1 MVAADRPYTRYQTDS
16 SLLEGQVE
24 PTGTQSVG
32 GIKATLFRGNC
43 PIEEQQPFGFTTAL
57 LMGSVGTY

>member
-43 PIEEQQPFGFTTAL
+43 PIEEQKPYCLGGLVWALFAL
-57 LMGSVGTY
+57 L